1 MVCNFFNA
9 VFFWCFQPETKGLN
23 LEDMDEL
30 FRDSP
35 TFVPG
40 SKWVPSSHVDEVAD
54 DIAKRDKHGGGG
66 TVEHVEGFVDMERSR

>member
-1 MVCNFFNA
+1 MN
-9 VFFWCFQPETKGLN
+9 
-23 LEDMDEL
+23 EL

-54 DIAKRDKHGGGG
+54 GIAKHDKFGVNGA
-66 TVEHVEGFVDMERSR
+66 VEHVEAFDGGRRDGS

>member
-1 MVCNFFNA
+1 MN
-9 VFFWCFQPETKGLN
+9 
-23 LEDMDEL
+23 EL

-54 DIAKRDKHGGGG
+54 DIAKHDKYGGGHA
-66 TVEHVEGFVDMERSR
+66 VEHIEAIGDAGKAT

>member
-1 MVCNFFNA
+1 MN
-9 VFFWCFQPETKGLN
+9 
-23 LEDMDEL
+23 EL

-54 DIAKRDKHGGGG
+54 GIAKHDKFGVNGA
-66 TVEHVEGFVDMERSR
+66 VEHVEALDGVRRDGS